1 MRLATRQVVVAEFD
15 AMPSPVQYIGGF
27 HYERCSE
34 PSKLRSSPP
43 RTMAS
48 SKSLLEKKA
57 QVKQSS
63 QSFATTAWAYFRL
76 TRLHKFPAGSD
87 LIFWP
92 SGEHALTLYGL
103 HLTVLAP

>member
-1 MRLATRQVVVAEFD
+1 
-15 AMPSPVQYIGGF
+15 
-27 HYERCSE
+27 
-34 PSKLRSSPP
+34 
-43 RTMAS
+43 MAS

-57 QVKQSS
+57 QAKQSS

-103 HLTVLAP
+103 HLTALGP